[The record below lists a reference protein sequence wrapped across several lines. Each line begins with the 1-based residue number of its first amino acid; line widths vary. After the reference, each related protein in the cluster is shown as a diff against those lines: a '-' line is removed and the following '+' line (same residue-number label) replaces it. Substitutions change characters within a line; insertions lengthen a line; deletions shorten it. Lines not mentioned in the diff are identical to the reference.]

1 VSPRIRLLALLLALA
16 ACGGDPASDPGRA
29 DASAAAGDP
38 VELAHFPIG
47 GGAVPEGADAAF
59 DPGISRDGGG
69 SLRVESEAGGRLRLY
84 RLGDLG
90 PLSGR
95 LLMTGFLKSRDL
107 KGAAFFEMRCRPAVG
122 NEAFVRGVSGRV
134 EGSSDWKPTQ
144 MGFSRPDLCSNPV
157 SVELNV
163 VVDGSG
169 TIWIDDLR
177 LWSAP

>member
-1 VSPRIRLLALLLALA
+1 MLALA
-16 ACGGDPASDPGRA
+16 ACGENPPEPAP
-29 DASAAAGDP
+29 DAAPAGASESVRGP
-38 VELAHFPIG
+38 VELAHFPLSE
-47 GGAVPEGADAAF
+47 GAVPVGADAVF
-59 DPGISRDGGG
+59 DPEISRDGGG
-69 SLRVESEAGGRLRLY
+69 SLRVESREGGRLRLY
-84 RLGDLG
+84 RLGELG
-90 PLSGR
+90 PVSGR

-107 KGAAFFEMRCRPAVG
+107 EGAAFFEMRCRPAVG
-122 NEAFVRGVSGRV
+122 NEAFVRGVAGRV

-177 LWSAP
+177 LWNVPTD